1 MFDRDSSRKGDLEGL
16 FLVYAQKQAYE
27 GKKERVH
34 MKNNTGKKMRVSVS
48 TAQKKENFTGY
59 AFVLPYLLGFL
70 IFQGLPFFIAMVL
83 GFTNARYIS
92 KLEEVEFI
100 GLSNF
105 IRMFQDT
112 DTMKA
117 LGRTGMYTLMYVPLI
132 MVCGFFI
139 AYMVNKGIH
148 LTKVVRSMF
157 FLPYVSNMVAVAVVF
172 KLLLGPGGPVV
183 NLLLK
188 MGMEEPPYL
197 LYGLNTA
204 LPTVVCIAVWKGIGL
219 NFITYLAALQ
229 NVSSDLL
236 EAAQIDGAT
245 KWERIRH
252 IIIPSVSPTT
262 FFLLISSIITS
273 LQNFTTIQALT
284 GGGPGQAT
292 TVMSINIIRTAFSNY
307 QTGYASAQALVMF
320 LIVLVITL
328 IQWRGQKKWVNY

>member
-1 MFDRDSSRKGDLEGL
+1 
-16 FLVYAQKQAYE
+16 
-27 GKKERVH
+27 
-34 MKNNTGKKMRVSVS
+34 
-48 TAQKKENFTGY
+48 
-59 AFVLPYLLGFL
+59 
-70 IFQGLPFFIAMVL
+70 
-83 GFTNARYIS
+83 
-92 KLEEVEFI
+92 
-100 GLSNF
+100 
-105 IRMFQDT
+105 
-112 DTMKA
+112 
-117 LGRTGMYTLMYVPLI
+117 
-132 MVCGFFI
+132 
-139 AYMVNKGIH
+139 
-148 LTKVVRSMF
+148 
-157 FLPYVSNMVAVAVVF
+157 MVAVAVVC
-172 KLLLGPGGPVV
+172 KLLRGPGGPVV

>member
-1 MFDRDSSRKGDLEGL
+1 
-16 FLVYAQKQAYE
+16 
-27 GKKERVH
+27 
-34 MKNNTGKKMRVSVS
+34 
-48 TAQKKENFTGY
+48 
-59 AFVLPYLLGFL
+59 
-70 IFQGLPFFIAMVL
+70 
-83 GFTNARYIS
+83 
-92 KLEEVEFI
+92 
-100 GLSNF
+100 
-105 IRMFQDT
+105 
-112 DTMKA
+112 MKA

-148 LTKVVRSMF
+148 LTKMVRSMF

>member
-1 MFDRDSSRKGDLEGL
+1 MKG
-16 FLVYAQKQAYE
+16 K
-27 GKKERVH
+27 
-34 MKNNTGKKMRVSVS
+34 TGKKVSNRPS
-48 TAQKKENFTGY
+48 IAQKKENLTG
-59 AFVLPYLLGFL
+59 AIFIAPYLIGYI
-70 IFQGLPFFIAMVL
+70 IFQGLPFLIAMIL
-83 GFTNARYIS
+83 GFTNVRYIS
-92 KLEEVEFI
+92 KLDDATFVGFE
-100 GLSNF
+100 NF
-105 IRMFQDT
+105 VRMFNDV

-117 LGRTGMYTLMYVPLI
+117 LGRTGLYSLMYVPLI
-132 MVCGFFI
+132 MICGFFI

-148 LTKVVRSMF
+148 FKNVVRSMF

-172 KLLLGPGGPVV
+172 KLLLGPSGPVV
-183 NLLLK
+183 YMLQKLGFEN
-188 MGMEEPPYL
+188 PPYL

-229 NVSSDLL
+229 NVSTDLL

-252 IIIPSVSPTT
+252 IIIPSISPTT
-262 FFLLISSIITS
+262 FFLLISSVITS

-320 LIVLVITL
+320 LIVLFITL